1 MPSEDLKCSHDTP
14 PKKSLCEVRAM
25 STDFFVVIISQYI
38 CISNH
43 LAVRL
48 KLMQRYLSIICQ
60 YTWEGGGRKEERER
74 EEEKGGREEGWL
86 FLFD

>member
-1 MPSEDLKCSHDTP
+1 MQIKTTRS
-14 PKKSLCEVRAM
+14 
-25 STDFFVVIISQYI
+25 Y
-38 CISNH
+38 H
-43 LAVRL
+43 LTAVRVTAI
-48 KLMQRYLSIICQ
+48 KKTRTRVGEDGEKRDPQSLMQRYLSIICQ